1 MRADQLRKNMTNTH
15 RDDFDAEVLFGAL
28 SDSRRRFVLSCL
40 REYATPMALGD
51 IADELAV
58 REQEVP
64 ITAISAEEVT
74 SIYISLY
81 HCHIPKMADVG
92 IVEYSQDRDAVT
104 LTEKGGELISMV
116 SLPTP
121 GDR

>member
-1 MRADQLRKNMTNTH
+1 MTESH
-15 RDDFDAEVLFGAL
+15 RGDFDADVLFDAL
-28 SDSRRRFVLSCL
+28 SESRRRFVLSCL
-40 REYATPMALGD
+40 QEYATPMALGD

-58 REQEVP
+58 REHEVA
-64 ITAISAEEVT
+64 ITDIPAEEVT

-81 HCHIPKMADVG
+81 HCHIPKMADLG

-104 LTEKGGELISMV
+104 LTEKGSELISMV

-121 GDR
+121 VSR